1 MTNHSID
8 EIAKKLQPLDLPPLT
23 EKPLVSVLVANY
35 NYARY
40 VGEAIESVLSQT
52 YQNFEVIVCDD
63 GSTDNS
69 LEVIERYAQRDTRV
83 RLIARE
89 NGGVATALNAAY
101 AASKGE
107 VVCLLDSDDTFLP
120 EKFAEVVRAF
130 HKFSRAGVCH
140 HQLQKVDETV
150 GRALSPYPV
159 VFAEGW
165 MAVDALRGG
174 GLAKSLPIRHFPSTS
189 GLCWRREVL
198 DVLFPLPP
206 VFLSLD
212 AYLFQASQFITEVC
226 AVRRALGIYRFH
238 GADCQS
244 GGARFTAGSL
254 RRNVRIITDNT
265 TLLQQFLRA
274 RYGEALASHLRM
286 EDNNLYCY
294 HVAVLHVLDGERQ
307 GADGDG
313 REQLAKIVGRIQPLS
328 QRVLV
333 RFFLTLPPWASRRL
347 LQFCAGTSQ
356 RDAAVKRTIRWF
368 LRV

>member
-1 MTNHSID
+1 MTDKNFD
-8 EIAKKLQPLDLPPLT
+8 EIAKKLQPLDLPPMA
-23 EKPLVSVLVANY
+23 ESPLVSVLMANY
-35 NYARY
+35 NYERFL
-40 VGEAIESVLSQT
+40 GEAIESVLNQT
-52 YQNFEVIVCDD
+52 YQNLEMIVCDD

-69 LEVIERYAQRDTRV
+69 REVVERYAQRDPRV
-83 RLIARE
+83 RLIAQE
-89 NGGVATALNAAY
+89 NGGVASALNAAY

-120 EKFAEVVRAF
+120 QKVEEVVLAF

-150 GRALSPYPV
+150 GRAFSPFPV

-165 MAVDALRGG
+165 IAVDAMRGG
-174 GLAKSLPIRHFPSTS
+174 GLAKSLPMRHFPSTT

-226 AVRRALGIYRFH
+226 AVRRVLGIYRFH

-244 GGARFTAGSL
+244 GGARFSAMSL

-265 TLLQQFLRA
+265 TLLRQFLRA
-274 RYGEALASHLRM
+274 HYGEALASQLRM

-294 HVAVLHVLDGERQ
+294 HVAVLHVLDGEHQ
-307 GADGDG
+307 DSNGGG
-313 REQLAKIVGRIQPLS
+313 GEPLAKIVERIQPFS
-328 QRVLV
+328 QRVLI
-333 RFFLTLPPWASRRL
+333 RFFLALPPRMSRRL
-347 LQFCAGTSQ
+347 LQFCAGTSP
-356 RDAAVKRTIRWF
+356 RDAAVTRTIRWL